1 MVFLWYNL
9 EMNILQK
16 YIPKGLR
23 RGGELITPKV
33 LFIVAHDTGN
43 DGATGANHVSY
54 YNNTYNDQQV
64 SAHAFVDDVAVYEVI
79 PLNEKAWHVRYNV
92 DTDNKIYGY
101 DANDT
106 AIGVELCYSTKG
118 NIDNLKAYTNYCEY
132 MAYLCLKYGLDPQ
145 KQIVAHAKLDP
156 SRRTD
161 PMNAF
166 QFLTG
171 GKTWDSFIVDV
182 MKVYNAQKPKPPTI
196 ENPTGTPSDL
206 ICASTGKRAILDT
219 ILELI
224 KQLFK

>member
-1 MVFLWYNL
+1 ML
-9 EMNILQK
+9 NIQQK
-16 YIPKGLR
+16 YLPKGLR
-23 RGGELITPKV
+23 RGGNLITPKV

-43 DGATGANHVSY
+43 DGATAQNHVNY
-54 YNNTYNDQQV
+54 YTNTYNDQQV
-64 SAHAFVDDVAVYEVI
+64 SAHTFIDDTAIFEVV

-132 MAYLCLKYGLDPQ
+132 IAYLCLKFNLDPFT
-145 KQIVAHAKLDP
+145 QIVAHSKLDP
-156 SRRTD
+156 TRRTD

-166 QFLTG
+166 QFQNPAKDWNTFLG
-171 GKTWDSFIVDV
+171 DV
-182 MKVYNAQKPKPPTI
+182 NKIYQEQKPKPPTVD
-196 ENPTGTPSDL
+196 NPTGTPSEL

-219 ILELI
+219 IMELV